1 MLAIQIYIFFI
12 CLPIQK
18 QEEKNSVTNLIPPL
32 KQASPEL
39 FLRKC
44 ILGYTENKQRNK
56 EEEKNKGG
64 GGKKME
70 HQIQKIPSRGDPL
83 LPTILVASILG
94 KIRTVISPT
103 GDKALKLM
111 AISHLPHPT
120 FLIYSHYFHLM
131 PSYKFITDS

>member
-64 GGKKME
+64 GGGRKWSIRFRKYLAE
-70 HQIQKIPSRGDPL
+70 EIPFYL
-83 LPTILVASILG
+83 L
-94 KIRTVISPT
+94 
-103 GDKALKLM
+103 
-111 AISHLPHPT
+111 
-120 FLIYSHYFHLM
+120 F
-131 PSYKFITDS
+131 